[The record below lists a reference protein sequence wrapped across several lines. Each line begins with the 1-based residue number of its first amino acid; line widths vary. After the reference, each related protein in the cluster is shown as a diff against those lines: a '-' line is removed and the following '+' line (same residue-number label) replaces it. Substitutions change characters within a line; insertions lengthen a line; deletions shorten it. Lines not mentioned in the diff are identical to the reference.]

1 MQATIADII
10 SDFPTYRVAVIVAG
24 GMTVPARRPAAL
36 DGLVVA
42 AEAEVRDRYGD
53 TPLSEIPGLR
63 DWRAAYRAFGIKKT
77 SYRCSVERLVKNA
90 LAGRPLPR
98 INAFVDTY
106 NAVSLKH
113 VLPAG
118 ADDLDHIAGDI
129 AFRFARPGDSFVR
142 LGDDSG
148 AEDPPKAGEVVYADS
163 ANVLC
168 RRWNW
173 SQDARSPVT
182 PATTRAVV
190 TVQSLG
196 AVPLEP
202 AAEELVALLADTC
215 GAETTLTV
223 LDAAGPTKPV
233 VASPCPG
240 H

>member
-1 MQATIADII
+1 MDATIADII
-10 SDFPTYRVAVIVAG
+10 GEFPNYRVAVIVAA
-24 GMTVPARRPAAL
+24 GMTVPAARPAAL
-36 DGLVVA
+36 DDAIA
-42 AEAEVRDRYGD
+42 AAAAIRDRYGA
-53 TPLSEIPGLR
+53 TPLSEIPGIR

-98 INAFVDTY
+98 INAFVDAY

-118 ADDLDHIAGDI
+118 ADDLDRVAGDI
-129 AFRFARPGDSFVR
+129 AFRFARTGDSFIR
-142 LGDDSG
+142 LGDAAG
-148 AEDPPKAGEVVYADS
+148 AEDPPKDGEVVYADGEK
-163 ANVLC
+163 VLC

-196 AVPLEP
+196 GVPLESA
-202 AAEELVALLADTC
+202 AAELADLFAESC
-215 GAETTLTV
+215 GAATSVTI
-223 LDAAGPTKPV
+223 LDAGTPRSRLP
-233 VASPCPG
+233 S
-240 H
+240 